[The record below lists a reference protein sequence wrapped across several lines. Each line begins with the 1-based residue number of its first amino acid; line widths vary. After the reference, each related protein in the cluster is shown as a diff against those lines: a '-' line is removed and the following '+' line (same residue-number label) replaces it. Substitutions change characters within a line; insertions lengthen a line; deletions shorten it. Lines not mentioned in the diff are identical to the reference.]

1 MPCTHGINNTYLK
14 YDKSVQNKCNKILLI
29 LIYYLLLSRHT
40 HGGSDCVIFF
50 VAMGNVIY
58 GRH

>member
-29 LIYYLLLSRHT
+29 LIYYLLLSRYT

-50 VAMGNVIY
+50 VAVGNVI
-58 GRH
+58 